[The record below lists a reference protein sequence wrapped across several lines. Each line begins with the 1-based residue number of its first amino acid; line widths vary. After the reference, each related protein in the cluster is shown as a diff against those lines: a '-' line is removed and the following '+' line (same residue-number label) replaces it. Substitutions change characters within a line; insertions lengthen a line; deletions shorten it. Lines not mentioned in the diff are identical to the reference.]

1 MKKHLN
7 QKFSVGAD
15 SNSLILYENQSGNKV
30 RRHYFSNIKMM
41 SHYLGDRIS
50 RDFIAKSNYELGDNF
65 SIAPRYDSLIKDL
78 ESNLEVFIE
87 SIQKDK

>member
-1 MKKHLN
+1 MKKQLN

-30 RRHYFSNIKMM
+30 RRHYFSNLKMM
-41 SHYLGDRIS
+41 SNYLGDRIS

-65 SIAPRYDSLIKDL
+65 SIAPRYDSLIQDL